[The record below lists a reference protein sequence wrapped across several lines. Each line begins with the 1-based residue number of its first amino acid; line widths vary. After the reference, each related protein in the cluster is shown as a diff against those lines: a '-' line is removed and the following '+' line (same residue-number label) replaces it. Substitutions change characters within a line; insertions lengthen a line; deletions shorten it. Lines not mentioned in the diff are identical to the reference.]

1 MEDILS
7 CCCGLDI
14 HKESIVACL
23 LQGPIAEGYKPT
35 SELREFGTQLCD
47 LQRLRTWLEEQECH
61 YVAMESTGIYWQPIY
76 GVLEEALTD
85 EMHLL
90 VVNARHMKQVPG
102 RKTDLRDA
110 EWIATLLRAGLLKGS
125 FVPER
130 DIRTLRQ
137 YTRYRKALVRDISSQ
152 KNRIEKLLQAN
163 GFRLSSFLSDIFGAS
178 GWAIM
183 QQLVAEGYI
192 THESLDACLF
202 KRARQKSDAILIH
215 LNGTLSMPER
225 KLLGMQLAH
234 LQDLIDNLHEV
245 EEDIRDDFSD
255 FEGPKDLLDSI
266 PGISDTAAY
275 AILAEIGRDM
285 STFPTAQHICSWA
298 GLAPGNHQSA
308 GKKKKQRIT
317 PGNTY
322 LKSML
327 VEVAWSVTRQRKHYL
342 SGWYWRLKQ
351 RIGTKRAIVA
361 LARKLLVIIYTM
373 LRSNQPF
380 DEQKFLERKENA
392 EQRRVN
398 RLINELTRRG
408 YDVTLAS

>member
-1 MEDILS
+1 MKDVLN

-23 LQGPIAEGYKPT
+23 LQGPIEGGYKPT
-35 SELREFGTQLCD
+35 SELREFGTQLND
-47 LQRLRTWLEEQECH
+47 LQRLRSWLEEHGCH
-61 YVAMESTGIYWQPIY
+61 HVAMESTGIYWQPIY
-76 GVLEEALTD
+76 GILEEALHD

-102 RKTDLRDA
+102 RKTDMRDA

-152 KNRIEKLLQAN
+152 KNRIEKLLQAS

-183 QQLVAEGYI
+183 LHLVAEGYM
-192 THESLDACLF
+192 TRESLDACL
-202 KRARQKSDAILIH
+202 KGRARQKSDAILTN
-215 LNGTLSMPER
+215 LNGTLSAPER

-245 EEDIRDDFSD
+245 ESDIKDDFSD
-255 FEGPKDLLDSI
+255 SEGPIGLLDSI
-266 PGISDTAAY
+266 PGIGQTAAY
-275 AILAEIGRDM
+275 AILAEIGCDM
-285 STFPTAQHICSWA
+285 SAFPTAQHICSWA
-298 GLAPGNHQSA
+298 GLSPGNHQSA

-317 PGNTY
+317 HGNNY

-327 VEVAWSVTRQRKHYL
+327 CEVAWVVAGKRKHYL

-351 RIGTKRAIVA
+351 RIGAKRAIVA
-361 LARKLLVIIYTM
+361 LARKLLVIIYAM
-373 LRSNQPF
+373 LKSNQPF
-380 DEQKFLERKENA
+380 DEQKFLERKEA
-392 EQRRVN
+392 IEGRRVN
-398 RLINELTRRG
+398 RMVKELTRLG
-408 YDVTLAS
+408 YDVALAT

>member
-1 MEDILS
+1 
-7 CCCGLDI
+7 
-14 HKESIVACL
+14 
-23 LQGPIAEGYKPT
+23 
-35 SELREFGTQLCD
+35 
-47 LQRLRTWLEEQECH
+47 
-61 YVAMESTGIYWQPIY
+61 
-76 GVLEEALTD
+76 
-85 EMHLL
+85 
-90 VVNARHMKQVPG
+90 
-102 RKTDLRDA
+102 
-110 EWIATLLRAGLLKGS
+110 
-125 FVPER
+125 
-130 DIRTLRQ
+130 
-137 YTRYRKALVRDISSQ
+137 
-152 KNRIEKLLQAN
+152 
-163 GFRLSSFLSDIFGAS
+163 
-178 GWAIM
+178 M

-308 GKKKKQRIT
+308 GKKKKQHIT

-351 RIGTKRAIVA
+351 RIGTKQAIVA

>member
-1 MEDILS
+1 
-7 CCCGLDI
+7 LDI

-23 LQGPIAEGYKPT
+23 LQGPIAEGYKPN
-35 SELREFGTQLCD
+35 SELREFGTQLND
-47 LQRLRTWLEEQECH
+47 LHRLRTWLQEHDCYH
-61 YVAMESTGIYWQPIY
+61 VAMESTGIYWQPVY
-76 GVLEEALTD
+76 GILEEALHD

-102 RKTDLRDA
+102 RKTDMRDA

-137 YTRYRKALVRDISSQ
+137 YTRYRKALVRDIVSQ
-152 KNRIEKLLQAN
+152 KNRIEKLLQAS
-163 GFRLSSFLSDIFGAS
+163 GFRLSSFLSDIFGVS

-183 QQLVAEGYI
+183 QQLVAKGYI
-192 THESLDACLF
+192 TRKSLDDCL
-202 KRARQKSDAILIH
+202 RGQARQKSDEILSN
-215 LNGTLSMPER
+215 LNGTLSPSER

-245 EEDIRDDFSD
+245 EADIQDDFSD

-275 AILAEIGRDM
+275 AILAEIGCDM
-285 STFPTAQHICSWA
+285 AAFPTAQHICSWA

-308 GKKKKQRIT
+308 GKKKRQRIT
-317 PGNTY
+317 HGNTY

-327 VEVAWSVTRQRKHYL
+327 CEVAWSVARQRQHYL

-351 RIGTKRAIVA
+351 RIGAKRAIVA
-361 LARKLLVIIYTM
+361 LARKLLVIIYAM
-373 LRSNQPF
+373 LKSNQPF
-380 DEQKFLERKENA
+380 DEHKFLERKAVVEEN
-392 EQRRVN
+392 RVN
-398 RLINELTRRG
+398 RMIKELTRQG
-408 YDVTLAS
+408 YDVTLAA